1 MKCWRRS
8 GRVSWFVLLVLTFV
22 VLVAGSFSDARAQE
36 TEGIEEAAG
45 VTSAAPSGANAAVG
59 AQVPVPPA
67 SGGAALP
74 TTLESTPSSSAPQ
87 TQTLAK
93 PATNPEE
100 RSAATAKTPSASAAT
115 ARPGAPAPVVR
126 NGIVSGGS
134 NGTSPGTATPA
145 TETAQAL
152 RVVLGLTVLAVLPA
166 LLVCLT
172 SFLRIIV
179 VLSMLRHAIGMN
191 ETPPN
196 TVLIGLALF
205 LTLFTMSPVLQKV
218 NQDAFEPFMAGKL
231 SMEDGYGKGV
241 APLREFMVRQT
252 READLALMVELS
264 KAQTPK
270 SMDDI
275 SNVQLIPSFMLSE
288 LRAAFQIGF
297 VIFLP
302 FLLIDLLVSSILMA
316 LGMMMM
322 PPTTIALPLKI
333 LMFILVDGWSL
344 VLKALVG
351 SFH

>member
-1 MKCWRRS
+1 MTPGAKDTGRFTKLPWRMS
-8 GRVSWFVLLVLTFV
+8 LVLVLLAVALLGWPVKDAWSQPQEDATSEAKLDNAPLAAPPLV
-22 VLVAGSFSDARAQE
+22 VPPVPEVPAVAPLATAPKVPAVATSPSRSRAAAP
-36 TEGIEEAAG
+36 AAG
-45 VTSAAPSGANAAVG
+45 T
-59 AQVPVPPA
+59 
-67 SGGAALP
+67 
-74 TTLESTPSSSAPQ
+74 TPSSSV
-87 TQTLAK
+87 
-93 PATNPEE
+93 
-100 RSAATAKTPSASAAT
+100 AATTPS
-115 ARPGAPAPVVR
+115 
-126 NGIVSGGS
+126 
-134 NGTSPGTATPA
+134 

-152 RVVLGLTVLAVLPA
+152 RVVLGLTVLAILPA

-205 LTLFTMSPVLQKV
+205 LTLFTMSPVLQTV
-218 NQDAFEPFMAGKL
+218 NHDAFEPFMGGKL
-231 SMEDGYGKGV
+231 SMEEGYDKGI

-264 KAQTPK
+264 KAPMPR
-270 SMDDI
+270 SMADVG
-275 SNVQLIPSFMLSE
+275 NLQLIPAFMLSE

-302 FLLIDLLVSSILMA
+302 FLLIDLIVSSILMA